1 MGTHPIFES
10 DFDCLTDL
18 LVKRI
23 TETVELSPD
32 NPIGSLSNRLSQ
44 NQRKK
49 TVKPSNELVT
59 QAVQAVEPEEEMPN
73 PNEDEKKLLKKVFGK
88 KLIGK
93 NASKKKI
100 SV

>member
-1 MGTHPIFES
+1 M
-10 DFDCLTDL
+10 
-18 LVKRI
+18 KRI

-49 TVKPSNELVT
+49 RVNPSNELVT

-73 PNEDEKKLLKKVFGK
+73 PNEDEKVNRFT
-88 KLIGK
+88 
-93 NASKKKI
+93 
-100 SV
+100 